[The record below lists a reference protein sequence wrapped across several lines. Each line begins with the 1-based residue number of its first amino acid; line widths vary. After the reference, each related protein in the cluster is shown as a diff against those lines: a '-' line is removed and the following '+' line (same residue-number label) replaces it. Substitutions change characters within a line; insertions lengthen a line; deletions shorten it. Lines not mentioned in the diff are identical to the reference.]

1 MSKILI
7 TYISVSLSL
16 HHPVLVKTVIS
27 DSGTPAA
34 VLQREVEGVP
44 LGSSADGR
52 PGHRARARVTLWM
65 VTLNADHYVRWY
77 STTSSSHCPLLLVLI
92 GNSLTTSSSSFTRS
106 LILTFPAIC
115 CGSYVEIAYFL
126 YQEYLSLLETLSVW
140 HVVPFFLRESVTN
153 SVTTYYSRNNAL
165 YTECWQLRLNSNQSY
180 CLASVQNSTWLNAI
194 GLFMQWNHCL
204 LALSLFCLP
213 NPYLYFMFT
222 SYGSGSNPLL
232 KECIQVL
239 HVVCMWLIN
248 VPFFL

>member
-1 MSKILI
+1 M
-7 TYISVSLSL
+7 

-27 DSGTPAA
+27 DSGTPVS

-106 LILTFPAIC
+106 LILTFPARC
-115 CGSYVEIAYFL
+115 CGSYVEIAYFF
-126 YQEYLSLLETLSVW
+126 YQDYLSLLETLSVW
-140 HVVPFFLRESVTN
+140 HVVLFFLRESFAN

-194 GLFMQWNHCL
+194 GLFMQWNQ
-204 LALSLFCLP
+204 LALSLLCLP

-222 SYGSGSNPLL
+222 RSDSKSKPWL
-232 KECIQVL
+232 KECIQVS
-239 HVVCMWLIN
+239 HVVWMWWIN
-248 VPFFL
+248 VPFFLE